1 VTTNDNLPIVNPAVP
16 ALIEAV
22 DPGQAR
28 ALFLAER
35 LTGIGGSDAACVVG
49 LNPYKLPLQLY
60 LEKRGELAEADL
72 SDNAAVRWGNL
83 LEDVVADHFAET
95 TGKSVRRNAELLRS
109 EQWPWMIA
117 HIDRELVDEDA
128 ILECKTAGSFVSKD
142 EWGKTGTDQVPEHY
156 LLQCQH
162 YLAVTGRSRAYL
174 AVLIGGRDFR
184 TYILDRDQDLIEA
197 LAVEEGAFWQM
208 CLDGKPPEVN
218 YEHKA
223 ALNLMKRR
231 YAKVDPSM
239 LVQLSP
245 EAVDAA
251 AQFEWAKAEIK
262 RLEAFKDSKQA
273 QLLEAIGNGIYGILP
288 NGSAFK
294 RIEIKETYIEAFT
307 RKGPIQLRKVK
318 DWKI

>member
-1 VTTNDNLPIVNPAVP
+1 MTTNDNLPIVNPAVP

-128 ILECKTAGSFVSKD
+128 ILECKTAG
-142 EWGKTGTDQVPEHY
+142 
-156 LLQCQH
+156 
-162 YLAVTGRSRAYL
+162 
-174 AVLIGGRDFR
+174 
-184 TYILDRDQDLIEA
+184 
-197 LAVEEGAFWQM
+197 
-208 CLDGKPPEVN
+208 
-218 YEHKA
+218 
-223 ALNLMKRR
+223 
-231 YAKVDPSM
+231 
-239 LVQLSP
+239 
-245 EAVDAA
+245 
-251 AQFEWAKAEIK
+251 
-262 RLEAFKDSKQA
+262 
-273 QLLEAIGNGIYGILP
+273 
-288 NGSAFK
+288 
-294 RIEIKETYIEAFT
+294 
-307 RKGPIQLRKVK
+307 
-318 DWKI
+318 